1 MFATDRHYLV
11 TERTAKSE
19 RVVFGWT
26 LPLTK
31 KACNGFIKGF
41 PSTTQ
46 MRVIKRT
53 TARKL
58 GLI

>member
-11 TERTAKSE
+11 TSGSASSE
-19 RVVFGWT
+19 RIIFGWM
-26 LPLTK
+26 LPLTQ
-31 KACNGFIKGF
+31 KAAKGF
-41 PSTTQ
+41 VKTHGG
-46 MRVIKRT
+46 RVIKRT

>member
-11 TERTAKSE
+11 TTGTGERE

-26 LPLTK
+26 LPLTQ
-31 KACNGFIKGF
+31 KAANGFKRSHGG
-41 PSTTQ
+41 
-46 MRVIKRT
+46 RVIKRT
-53 TARKL
+53 TAKRL